1 MTAYW
6 PIEQKRPKQVFQRFC
21 RALLEECSF
30 QLETLAADCDAWQS
44 ACEIGKNWQPPIK
57 LWSTDM
63 PESILPLS
71 VPASRPRSPT
81 CDKIWYIHD
90 VKQCSPSMSTTV
102 LCYWTCGLVVWS
114 DDAEDYKVLNLNFVV
129 FCTVTAN
136 HKFSNTAPSAT
147 LMDYTALHRV
157 CTSAV

>member
-1 MTAYW
+1 MPYGITQYYLPPGRGDIPAFTPSRLRLVLDLATEMTAYW

-102 LCYWTCGLVVWS
+102 LCY
-114 DDAEDYKVLNLNFVV
+114 
-129 FCTVTAN
+129 
-136 HKFSNTAPSAT
+136 
-147 LMDYTALHRV
+147 
-157 CTSAV
+157 